1 MLIGNVGLIMLGENG
16 ACFGDQKL
24 VPENENNV
32 GKLLDSKRLVYI
44 TLGCSYSCVHIN
56 KCIVFMCPVVVI

>member
-1 MLIGNVGLIMLGENG
+1 MPSSYFLLIGNVGLIMLGENG

-32 GKLLDSKRLVYI
+32 GKLLHSKRLVYI
-44 TLGCSYSCVHIN
+44 TLGFIFMCSY
-56 KCIVFMCPVVVI
+56 